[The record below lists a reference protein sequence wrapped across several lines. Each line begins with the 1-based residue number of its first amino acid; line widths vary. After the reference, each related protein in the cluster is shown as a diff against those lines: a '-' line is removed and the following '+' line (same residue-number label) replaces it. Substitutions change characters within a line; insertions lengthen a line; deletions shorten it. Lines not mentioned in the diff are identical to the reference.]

1 MIAVSLNV
9 GHGVRRFKPS
19 KLYMCTQNT
28 TNTMRTDARRRVYA
42 AMVPYRR
49 ATWGTSLREL
59 YYNNVRR
66 FLLLSK
72 KKKKKKNAGLEN
84 AVMALKYMPF
94 L

>member
-9 GHGVRRFKPS
+9 GHDVRRFKPS
-19 KLYMCTQNT
+19 KLYMCTENT

-49 ATWGTSLREL
+49 ATRGTSLREL

-66 FLLLSK
+66 FLLFSK
-72 KKKKKKNAGLEN
+72 KKKRKKNAGLEN
-84 AVMALKYMPF
+84 AVMALKYMP
-94 L
+94 LL

>member
-59 YYNNVRR
+59 YNLKQRAA
-66 FLLLSK
+66 FSASF
-72 KKKKKKNAGLEN
+72 KKKKKNAGLEN